1 MMREIR
7 EPIGSSNVVRM
18 TERRIV
24 EGATRK
30 GASRPTGDRS
40 GVSPRAR
47 ELASAVEA
55 VRAAPETRS
64 LKVAVLRAAIA
75 NGTYRPD
82 PHVIAREILERGL

>member
-7 EPIGSSNVVRM
+7 EPTASSNVLRM
-18 TERRIV
+18 TERRGV
-24 EGATRK
+24 GGTSRK
-30 GASRPTGDRS
+30 GASCPTGDRS
-40 GVSPRAR
+40 GVSDRAR
-47 ELASAVEA
+47 ELASAEEA

-82 PHVIAREILERGL
+82 PHAIAREILERGL